1 MCLCVH
7 EGEKEKE
14 TGEWG
19 ELVAVC
25 IAVYGEQ

>member
-7 EGEKEKE
+7 EGEKEE